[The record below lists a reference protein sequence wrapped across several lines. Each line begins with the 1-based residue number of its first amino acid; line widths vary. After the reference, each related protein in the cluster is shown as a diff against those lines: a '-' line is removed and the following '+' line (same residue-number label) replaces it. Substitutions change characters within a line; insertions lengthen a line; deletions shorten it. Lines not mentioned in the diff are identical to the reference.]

1 MFAPSKLAERFPL
14 LALRLCGDVA
24 LQPPDGSTLEPAP
37 GAKSLGLLAFLA
49 LEPGAHRRE
58 VVTALLWGESPEERA
73 RASLRQALTHL
84 RDAMGETLRVDRA
97 TVELVGPLSCDVT
110 EFLRLAPIDPA
121 AALAI
126 DIPRFLESLTIR
138 GSQAFEEW
146 AEAKHAELLGRYV
159 TLLRAAARDAM
170 ARRAWQEAVQL
181 SERWRRLQPLEDD
194 AVAVEMEARFLIGD
208 RPGALATF
216 ARHAAQLASE
226 VGRDPGRT
234 LRTLADRIEHAAP
247 AASVPRRAT
256 ESWYEHAPS
265 FDASLVGRE
274 REWDTLRRAWD
285 GVIAGSSRTV
295 LIEGEPGVGKSRLAD
310 DFMRW
315 VTSEGGLVLRGRG
328 YDARAGAPFGPMIEA
343 LRGTLDAPGL
353 AGVDAEWLAEVA
365 RVLPELRRHF
375 PGLPDVSATAAAAD
389 GWRLFEAVAQVLL
402 ALAEESP
409 VAIVIDDLQWCDA
422 DSCGLLH
429 FLVRRLAESKVL
441 WCATYT
447 LGEVERDAPA
457 ARLSRALRATRD
469 AAFVS
474 LAPLTKDDL
483 WQMVRELGRVD
494 APNGARRLAARVH
507 EVTGGN
513 PFYAI
518 ELLKTLFAQELLTMD
533 PETRAWNVS
542 AAAAG
547 GMPTPAY
554 SPTVH
559 DAIADRIE
567 CLPDELHAMLITIA
581 SSGRGCRA
589 DVLSHVHGISRL
601 RAAMVGDALVERHLV
616 AEQDGTYRC
625 AHPTIAAVVRARL
638 TTSRRREVHR
648 ALAQA
653 LELLLPAGQKVDG
666 TQAAEIASQAD
677 HGGEKAMAYRY
688 ALLASEGARARCAYD
703 EALSWLDLACSSS
716 GGPQEADDVDRRT
729 ARILELAGWREAPP
743 VRTRAT
749 LTMRAVQQDDLDL
762 PLRA

>member
-1 MFAPSKLAERFPL
+1 
-14 LALRLCGDVA
+14 LCGDVA
-24 LQPPDGSTLEPAP
+24 LQPPDASTLEPAP
-37 GAKSLGLLAFLA
+37 GAKSLGLLAYLA
-49 LEPGAHRRE
+49 LEAGAHRRE
-58 VVTALLWGESPEERA
+58 EVTALLWGEFPEDRA

-97 TVELVGPLSCDVT
+97 TVELVGPVSCDVT
-110 EFLRLAPIDPA
+110 EFLQLAPSDPA

-138 GSQAFEEW
+138 GSEAFEEW
-146 AEAKHAELLGRYV
+146 ADAKRAELQARYV
-159 TLLRAAARDAM
+159 TLLRTAAREAM

-208 RPGALATF
+208 RPGAQAAF
-216 ARHAAQLASE
+216 ARHTAQLAAD
-226 VGRDPGRT
+226 VRRDPGRS
-234 LRTLADRIEHAAP
+234 LKTLADRIAHAAP
-247 AASVPRRAT
+247 ATTVPRRAT

-274 REWDTLRRAWD
+274 REWDALRRAWE
-285 GVIAGSSRTV
+285 GALTGRSRTV

-315 VTSEGGLVLRGRG
+315 VTSQGGLVLRGRG

-365 RVLPELRRHF
+365 RVLPELRRRF
-375 PGLPDVSATAAAAD
+375 PGLPDVAAVAAAAD
-389 GWRLFEAVAQVLL
+389 GWRLFEGVAQVLV

-447 LGEVERDAPA
+447 VGEVERDAPA
-457 ARLSRALRATRD
+457 ARLSRALRAGRD
-469 AAFVS
+469 ASFVS
-474 LAPLTKDDL
+474 LAPLTEEDL

-494 APNGARRLAARVH
+494 SPNGARRLAARVH

-513 PFYAI
+513 PFYVI
-518 ELLKTLFAQELLTMD
+518 ELFKTLFAQELLTVD
-533 PETRAWNVS
+533 PVTRAWNVS
-542 AAAAG
+542 AAASG

-567 CLPDELHAMLITIA
+567 CLPDELHAVLITIA
-581 SSGRGCRA
+581 SSGRGCRT

-616 AEQDGTYRC
+616 SEEDGTYRC
-625 AHPTIAAVVRARL
+625 THPTIAAVVRARL

-653 LELLLPAGQKVDG
+653 LELVLPTGEKVGG

-677 HGGEKAMAYRY
+677 HAGERPMAFRY

-703 EALSWLDLACSSS
+703 EALSWLDLACSSAS
-716 GGPQEADDVDRRT
+716 GPEEKHDVDQLT

-743 VRTRAT
+743 VRARAS
-749 LTMRAVQQDDLDL
+749 LTMKRVEQADLDL

>member
-1 MFAPSKLAERFPL
+1 M
-14 LALRLCGDVA
+14 CGDVA
-24 LQPPDGSTLEPAP
+24 LQPPHGSTIEPAP

-49 LEPGAHRRE
+49 LEPGPHRRE
-58 VVTALLWGESPEERA
+58 EVTALLWGEFPEERA

-97 TVELVGPLSCDVT
+97 TVELAGPITCDVT
-110 EFLRLAPIDPA
+110 EFLRLAPSDPA

-126 DIPRFLESLTIR
+126 DIPRFLSSLAIR
-138 GSQAFEEW
+138 GSEAFEEW
-146 AEAKHAELLGRYV
+146 AEAKRAELLGRYV
-159 TLLRAAARDAM
+159 ALLRAAARDAM

-216 ARHAAQLASE
+216 SRHAAQLASE
-226 VGRDPGRT
+226 LRREPGRS
-234 LRTLADRIEHAAP
+234 LKTLADRIEHAAP
-247 AASVPRRAT
+247 EATVPRRAT

-274 REWDTLRRAWD
+274 REWAMLRRAWD
-285 GVIAGSSRTV
+285 GALTGSSRTV

-315 VTSEGGLVLRGRG
+315 VTSQGGLVLRGRG
-328 YDARAGAPFGPMIEA
+328 YDARAGAPFGPVIDA

-375 PGLPDVSATAAAAD
+375 PGLPEVASAAAATD
-389 GWRLFEAVAQVLL
+389 GWRLFEGVAQVLL

-422 DSCGLLH
+422 DSCGLVH
-429 FLVRRLAESKVL
+429 FLVRRLIDSKVL

-447 LGEVERDAPA
+447 VGIVERDAPA
-457 ARLSRALRATRD
+457 ARLSRAMRAARD
-469 AAFVS
+469 ATFIS
-474 LAPLTKDDL
+474 LAPLTEDDV

-494 APNGARRLAARVH
+494 APNGARRLAARMH

-533 PETRAWNVS
+533 PATRAWNVS

-567 CLPDELHAMLITIA
+567 CLPDELHAVLITIA
-581 SSGRGCRA
+581 SSGRGCRT

-601 RAAMVGDALVERHLV
+601 RAAMAGDALVERHLA

-653 LELLLPAGQKVDG
+653 LELVLPAGEKVDG

-677 HGGEKAMAYRY
+677 HAGDRPMTYRY

-703 EALSWLDLACSSS
+703 EALSWLDLACSAS
-716 GGPQEADDVDRRT
+716 GGAAEADEVDRRT
-729 ARILELAGWREAPP
+729 ARILELAGWLEAPA
-743 VRTRAT
+743 VRTRTT
-749 LTMRAVQQDDLDL
+749 LTMRPVQQDDLDL
-762 PLRA
+762 PLRT

>member
-1 MFAPSKLAERFPL
+1 V

-24 LQPPDGSTLEPAP
+24 LQPPDGSTIEPAP

-49 LEPGAHRRE
+49 LEPGPHRRE
-58 VVTALLWGESPEERA
+58 EVTALLWGEFPEERA

-84 RDAMGETLRVDRA
+84 RDTMGETLHVDRA
-97 TVELVGPLSCDVT
+97 TVELVGPLTCDVS
-110 EFLRLAPIDPA
+110 EFLRLAPLEPA

-126 DIPRFLESLTIR
+126 DIPRFLESLAIR
-138 GSQAFEEW
+138 GSPAFEEW
-146 AEAKHAELLGRYV
+146 AETKRAELLGRYV
-159 TLLRAAARDAM
+159 ALLRTASREAM
-170 ARRAWQEAVQL
+170 AQRAWQEAVQL
-181 SERWRRLQPLEDD
+181 SERWGRLQPLEDD

-208 RPGALATF
+208 RPGALSAY
-216 ARHAAQLASE
+216 ARHVAQLTTD
-226 VGRDPGRT
+226 VGRQPGRS
-234 LRTLADRIEHAAP
+234 LKTLADRIERAEKDSA
-247 AASVPRRAT
+247 VPRRAT

-265 FDASLVGRE
+265 FDASLVGRT
-274 REWDTLRRAWD
+274 REWETLKRAWD
-285 GVIAGSSRTV
+285 GVLAGSSRVV
-295 LIEGEPGVGKSRLAD
+295 LVEGEPGVGKSRLAD

-315 VTSEGGLVLRGRG
+315 VTSQGGLVLRGRG

-343 LRGTLDAPGL
+343 LRGTLEAPGL
-353 AGVDAEWLAEVA
+353 AGVDAEWLAEVS

-375 PGLPDVSATAAAAD
+375 PRLPEVGAVVAAAD
-389 GWRLFEAVAQVLL
+389 VWRLFEGVAQVLL

-429 FLVRRLAESKVL
+429 FLVRRLAEAKVL

-447 LGEVERDAPA
+447 VGEVERDAPA
-457 ARLSRALRATRD
+457 ARLSRALRAGRE
-469 AAFVS
+469 ASFVS
-474 LAPLTKDDL
+474 LAPLSEDEI

-494 APNGARRLAARVH
+494 SPDGARRLASRIH

-533 PETRAWNVS
+533 PESRAWNVS
-542 AAAAG
+542 AAASG
-547 GMPTPAY
+547 GTQTPAY

-567 CLPDELHAMLITIA
+567 CLPDELHALLITIA
-581 SSGRGCRA
+581 SSGRGCRT

-601 RAAMVGDALVERHLV
+601 HAAMVGDALVERHLV
-616 AEQDGTYRC
+616 TEEDGTYRC

-648 ALAQA
+648 ALAYA
-653 LELLLPAGQKVDG
+653 LELLLPAGRPAGG

-677 HGGEKAMAYRY
+677 HAGDRPMAYRY
-688 ALLASEGARARCAYD
+688 ALLASEGASARCAYD
-703 EALSWLDLACSSS
+703 EALSWLDLAASSADS
-716 GGPQEADDVDRRT
+716 GQEAEAVDRRT

-743 VRTRAT
+743 HERR
-749 LTMRAVQQDDLDL
+749 
-762 PLRA
+762 

>member
-1 MFAPSKLAERFPL
+1 M
-14 LALRLCGDVA
+14 CGDVA

-37 GAKSLGLLAFLA
+37 GAKSLGLLAYLA

-58 VVTALLWGESPEERA
+58 EVTALLWGEFPEDRA

-84 RDAMGETLRVDRA
+84 RDPMGETLRVDRA
-97 TVELVGPLSCDVT
+97 TVELVGPVSCDVS
-110 EFLRLAPIDPA
+110 EFLQLAPTDPA

-126 DIPRFLESLTIR
+126 AIPRFLESLTIR
-138 GSQAFEEW
+138 GSEAFEEW
-146 AEAKHAELLGRYV
+146 ADAKRAELKARYV
-159 TLLRAAARDAM
+159 ALLRAAAREAM

-208 RPGALATF
+208 QPGAQAAF
-216 ARHAAQLASE
+216 ARHAAQLAAD
-226 VGRDPGRT
+226 VRRDPGRS
-234 LRTLADRIEHAAP
+234 LKTLADRIAHAAP
-247 AASVPRRAT
+247 ATSVPRRAT

-274 REWDTLRRAWD
+274 REWDALRRAWE
-285 GVIAGSSRTV
+285 GALMGRSRTV

-315 VTSEGGLVLRGRG
+315 VTSQGGLVLRGRG

-353 AGVDAEWLAEVA
+353 AGVDAEWLTEVA
-365 RVLPELRRHF
+365 RVLPELRRGF
-375 PGLPDVSATAAAAD
+375 PGLHDVAVVAAAAD
-389 GWRLFEAVAQVLL
+389 GWRLFEGVAQVLV

-409 VAIVIDDLQWCDA
+409 VAILIDDLQWCDA

-447 LGEVERDAPA
+447 VGEVERDAPA
-457 ARLSRALRATRD
+457 ARLNRALRAGRD
-469 AAFVS
+469 ASFVS
-474 LAPLTKDDL
+474 LAPLTEEDL

-494 APNGARRLAARVH
+494 SPNGARRLAARVH
-507 EVTGGN
+507 EVTAGN
-513 PFYAI
+513 PFYVI
-518 ELLKTLFAQELLTMD
+518 ELFKTLFAQELLTVD
-533 PETRAWNVS
+533 PVTRAWKVS
-542 AAAAG
+542 AAASG

-567 CLPDELHAMLITIA
+567 CLPDELHAVLITIA
-581 SSGRGCRA
+581 SSGRGCRT

-616 AEQDGTYRC
+616 SEEDGTYRC
-625 AHPTIAAVVRARL
+625 THPTIAAVVRARL

-653 LELLLPAGQKVDG
+653 LELVLPAGEKVGG

-677 HGGEKAMAYRY
+677 HAGERPMAYRY

-703 EALSWLDLACSSS
+703 EALSWLDLACSSAS
-716 GGPQEADDVDRRT
+716 GQGEKHDVDQLT
-729 ARILELAGWREAPP
+729 ARILELAGWREPPP
-743 VRTRAT
+743 VRARAS
-749 LTMRAVQQDDLDL
+749 LTMKRVEQDDLDL

>member
-1 MFAPSKLAERFPL
+1 M
-14 LALRLCGDVA
+14 CGDVA

-37 GAKSLGLLAFLA
+37 GAKSLGLLAYLA

-58 VVTALLWGESPEERA
+58 EVTALLWGEFPEDRA

-97 TVELVGPLSCDVT
+97 TVELVGPVSCDVT
-110 EFLRLAPIDPA
+110 EFLQLAPSDPA

-138 GSQAFEEW
+138 GSEAFEEW
-146 AEAKHAELLGRYV
+146 ADAKRAELQARYV
-159 TLLRAAARDAM
+159 TLLRTAAREAM

-208 RPGALATF
+208 RPGAQAAF
-216 ARHAAQLASE
+216 ARHTAQLAAD
-226 VGRDPGRT
+226 VRRDPGRS
-234 LRTLADRIEHAAP
+234 LKTLADRIAHAAP
-247 AASVPRRAT
+247 ATTVPRRAT

-274 REWDTLRRAWD
+274 REWDALRRAWE
-285 GVIAGSSRTV
+285 GALTGRSRTV

-315 VTSEGGLVLRGRG
+315 VTSQGGLVLRGRG

-365 RVLPELRRHF
+365 RVLPELRRRF
-375 PGLPDVSATAAAAD
+375 PGLPDVAAVAAAAD
-389 GWRLFEAVAQVLL
+389 GWRLFEGVAQVLV

-447 LGEVERDAPA
+447 VGEVERDAPA
-457 ARLSRALRATRD
+457 ARLSRALRAGRD
-469 AAFVS
+469 ASFVS
-474 LAPLTKDDL
+474 LAPLTEEDL

-494 APNGARRLAARVH
+494 SPNGARRLAARVH

-513 PFYAI
+513 PFYVI
-518 ELLKTLFAQELLTMD
+518 ELFKTLFAQELLTVD
-533 PETRAWNVS
+533 PVTRAWNVS
-542 AAAAG
+542 AAASG

-567 CLPDELHAMLITIA
+567 CLPDELHAVLITIA
-581 SSGRGCRA
+581 SSGRGCRT

-616 AEQDGTYRC
+616 SEEDGTYRC
-625 AHPTIAAVVRARL
+625 THPTIAAVVRARL

-653 LELLLPAGQKVDG
+653 LELVLPTGEKVGG

-677 HGGEKAMAYRY
+677 HAGERPMAFRY

-703 EALSWLDLACSSS
+703 EALSWLDLACSSAS
-716 GGPQEADDVDRRT
+716 GPEEKHDVDQLT

-743 VRTRAT
+743 VRARAS
-749 LTMRAVQQDDLDL
+749 LTMKRVEQDDLDL

>member
-1 MFAPSKLAERFPL
+1 
-14 LALRLCGDVA
+14 LCGDVA

-37 GAKSLGLLAFLA
+37 GAKSLGLLAYLA
-49 LEPGAHRRE
+49 LEAGAHRRE
-58 VVTALLWGESPEERA
+58 EVTALLWGEFPEDRA

-97 TVELVGPLSCDVT
+97 TVELVGPVSCDVT
-110 EFLRLAPIDPA
+110 EFLQLAPSDPA

-138 GSQAFEEW
+138 GSEAFEEW
-146 AEAKHAELLGRYV
+146 ADAKRAELQARYV
-159 TLLRAAARDAM
+159 TLLRTAAREAM

-208 RPGALATF
+208 RPGAQAAF
-216 ARHAAQLASE
+216 ARHMAQLAAD
-226 VGRDPGRT
+226 VRRDPGRS
-234 LRTLADRIEHAAP
+234 LKTLADRIAHAAP
-247 AASVPRRAT
+247 ATTVPRRAT

-274 REWDTLRRAWD
+274 REWDALRRAWE
-285 GVIAGSSRTV
+285 GALTGRSRTV

-315 VTSEGGLVLRGRG
+315 VTSQGGLVLRGRG

-365 RVLPELRRHF
+365 RVLPELRRRF
-375 PGLPDVSATAAAAD
+375 PGLPDVAAVAAAAD
-389 GWRLFEAVAQVLL
+389 GWRLFEGVAQVLV

-447 LGEVERDAPA
+447 VGEVERDAPA
-457 ARLSRALRATRD
+457 ARLSRALRAGRD
-469 AAFVS
+469 ASFVS
-474 LAPLTKDDL
+474 LAPLTEEDL

-494 APNGARRLAARVH
+494 SPNGARRLAARVH

-513 PFYAI
+513 PFYVI
-518 ELLKTLFAQELLTMD
+518 ELFKTLFAQELLTVD
-533 PETRAWNVS
+533 PVTRAWNVS
-542 AAAAG
+542 AAASG

-567 CLPDELHAMLITIA
+567 CLPDELHAVLITIA
-581 SSGRGCRA
+581 SSGRGCRT

-616 AEQDGTYRC
+616 SEEDGTYRC
-625 AHPTIAAVVRARL
+625 THPTIAAVVRARL

-653 LELLLPAGQKVDG
+653 LELVLPTGEKVGG

-677 HGGEKAMAYRY
+677 HAGERPMAFRY

-703 EALSWLDLACSSS
+703 EALSWLDLACSSAS
-716 GGPQEADDVDRRT
+716 GPEEKHDVDQLT

-743 VRTRAT
+743 VRARAS
-749 LTMRAVQQDDLDL
+749 LTMKRVEQDDLDL

>member
-1 MFAPSKLAERFPL
+1 
-14 LALRLCGDVA
+14 LCGDVA
-24 LQPPDGSTLEPAP
+24 LQPPDGSMIEPAP

-49 LEPGAHRRE
+49 LEPGPHRRE
-58 VVTALLWGESPEERA
+58 EVTALLWGESPEDKA

-97 TVELVGPLSCDVT
+97 TVELVGPIACDVT
-110 EFLRLAPIDPA
+110 EFLRLAPVDPA

-126 DIPRFLESLTIR
+126 DIPRFLESLAIR

-146 AEAKHAELLGRYV
+146 ADAKRAELLGRYV

-170 ARRAWQEAVQL
+170 ARRAWQEAVHL

-208 RPGALATF
+208 RAGALATF
-216 ARHAAQLASE
+216 ARHRAQLASE
-226 VGRDPGRT
+226 MGRDPGRS
-234 LRTLADRIEHAAP
+234 LKTLADRIEHAAP
-247 AASVPRRAT
+247 ETSVPRRAT

-274 REWDTLRRAWD
+274 REWATLRRAWD
-285 GVIAGSSRTV
+285 GVLTGSSRTV
-295 LIEGEPGVGKSRLAD
+295 LIEGEPGVGKTRLAD

-328 YDARAGAPFGPMIEA
+328 YDARAGAPFGPVIEA

-353 AGVDAEWLAEVA
+353 AGVDAEWLGEVA

-375 PGLPDVSATAAAAD
+375 PGLPDIGAAAAAAD
-389 GWRLFEAVAQVLL
+389 GWRLFEGVAQVLL

-409 VAIVIDDLQWCDA
+409 VAIVVDDLQWCDA

-457 ARLSRALRATRD
+457 ARLSRALRAARD
-469 AAFVS
+469 ATFVS
-474 LAPLTKDDL
+474 LAPLTEEDV

-533 PETRAWNVS
+533 QATRAWNVS
-542 AAAAG
+542 AAASG
-547 GMPTPAY
+547 GTPTPAY
-554 SPTVH
+554 SQSVH

-567 CLPDELHAMLITIA
+567 CLPDELHATLITIA
-581 SSGRGCRA
+581 SSGRGCRT

-601 RAAMVGDALVERHLV
+601 RAAMAGDALVERHLV
-616 AEQDGTYRC
+616 VEEDGTYRC

-648 ALAQA
+648 ALAYA
-653 LELLLPAGQKVDG
+653 LEVLLPTGEKAAG

-677 HGGEKAMAYRY
+677 HAGDRPMAYRY
-688 ALLASEGARARCAYD
+688 ALLASEGASARCAYD

-716 GGPQEADDVDRRT
+716 GNAEESDDVGRRT
-729 ARILELAGWREAPP
+729 ARILELAGWHEAPA
-743 VRTRAT
+743 VRTRTT
-749 LTMRAVQQDDLDL
+749 LTMRPVQQDDLDL

>member
-1 MFAPSKLAERFPL
+1 APS
-14 LALRLCGDVA
+14 
-24 LQPPDGSTLEPAP
+24 T
-37 GAKSLGLLAFLA
+37 
-49 LEPGAHRRE
+49 
-58 VVTALLWGESPEERA
+58 
-73 RASLRQALTHL
+73 
-84 RDAMGETLRVDRA
+84 
-97 TVELVGPLSCDVT
+97 
-110 EFLRLAPIDPA
+110 
-121 AALAI
+121 
-126 DIPRFLESLTIR
+126 
-138 GSQAFEEW
+138 
-146 AEAKHAELLGRYV
+146 
-159 TLLRAAARDAM
+159 
-170 ARRAWQEAVQL
+170 
-181 SERWRRLQPLEDD
+181 
-194 AVAVEMEARFLIGD
+194 
-208 RPGALATF
+208 
-216 ARHAAQLASE
+216 
-226 VGRDPGRT
+226 
-234 LRTLADRIEHAAP
+234 
-247 AASVPRRAT
+247 SVPRRAT
-256 ESWYEHAPS
+256 ESWYEHAPA

-274 REWDTLRRAWD
+274 LEWATLRRAWE
-285 GVIAGSSRTV
+285 GVLAGSSRTV
-295 LIEGEPGVGKSRLAD
+295 LVEGEPGVGKSRLAD

-343 LRGTLDAPGL
+343 LRGTLDAAGL

-375 PGLPDVSATAAAAD
+375 PRLSEVAAATTAAD
-389 GWRLFEAVAQVLL
+389 GWRLFEGVAQVLL

-422 DSCGLLH
+422 DSCALLH

-447 LGEVERDAPA
+447 VGEVERDAPA

-469 AAFVS
+469 AAFIS
-474 LAPLTKDDL
+474 LAPLTEEDL

-494 APNGARRLAARVH
+494 APNGARRLAARLH
-507 EVTGGN
+507 EATGGN

-533 PETRAWNVS
+533 PASRAWNVS

-547 GMPTPAY
+547 GGTPTPAY

-567 CLPDELHAMLITIA
+567 CLPDELHAVLITVA
-581 SSGRGCRA
+581 SSGRGCRT

-601 RAAMVGDALVERHLV
+601 RAAMAGDALVERHLV

-653 LELLLPAGQKVDG
+653 LELVLPAGENVDA

-677 HGGEKAMAYRY
+677 HAGERPMAYRY
-688 ALLASEGARARCAYD
+688 ALLASEGARGRCAYD

-716 GGPQEADDVDRRT
+716 GGPQEADEVDRRT
-729 ARILELAGWREAPP
+729 ARILELAGWHEAPP
-743 VRTRAT
+743 VRARAT
-749 LTMRAVQQDDLDL
+749 LTMRRVEQDDLDL
-762 PLRA
+762 PLRT

>member
-1 MFAPSKLAERFPL
+1 VP
-14 LALRLCGDVA
+14 G
-24 LQPPDGSTLEPAP
+24 GSSIEPAP
-37 GAKSLGLLAFLA
+37 GAKLLGLLAYLA

-58 VVTALLWGESPEERA
+58 EIAALLWGEFPEERA
-73 RASLRQALTHL
+73 RGSLRQALTHL
-84 RDAMGETLRVDRA
+84 REAMGETLHVDRA
-97 TVELVGPLSCDVT
+97 TVELVGPLRCDVS
-110 EFLRLAPIDPA
+110 EFLQLAPVEPT

-126 DIPRFLESLTIR
+126 DIPRFLESLAIR
-138 GSQAFEEW
+138 GSPAFEEW
-146 AEAKHAELLGRYV
+146 ADTKRAELLGRYV
-159 TLLRAAARDAM
+159 ALLRAAARDAR

-181 SERWRRLQPLEDD
+181 SERWKRLQPLEDD
-194 AVAVEMEARFLIGD
+194 AVALEMEARFLVGD
-208 RPGALATF
+208 RPGALSAF
-216 ARHAAQLASE
+216 ARHVAQLSAD
-226 VGRDPGRT
+226 VGREPGRS
-234 LRTLADRIEHAAP
+234 LKTLADRIEHAEKDS
-247 AASVPRRAT
+247 SVPRRAT
-256 ESWYEHAPS
+256 ESWYQHAPS
-265 FDASLVGRE
+265 FDASLVGRS
-274 REWDTLRRAWD
+274 REWETLKRQWE
-285 GVIAGSSRTV
+285 GVIAGSSRVV

-315 VTSEGGLVLRGRG
+315 ATSQGSLVLRGRG

-343 LRGTLDAPGL
+343 LRGTLEAPGL
-353 AGVDAEWLAEVA
+353 AGVDAEWLAEVS

-375 PGLPDVSATAAAAD
+375 PGLPEIGAVAAAAD
-389 GWRLFEAVAQVLL
+389 GWRLFEGVAQVLL

-429 FLVRRLAESKVL
+429 FLVRRLAEAKVL
-441 WCATYT
+441 WCATFT
-447 LGEVERDAPA
+447 VGEVERDAPA
-457 ARLSRALRATRD
+457 ARLTRALRAGRD
-469 AAFVS
+469 ASFIS
-474 LAPLTKDDL
+474 LASLSEDEI

-533 PETRAWNVS
+533 PVSRAWNVS

-547 GMPTPAY
+547 GVPTPAY

-567 CLPDELHAMLITIA
+567 CLPNELHALLITIA

-601 RAAMVGDALVERHLV
+601 HAAMVGDALVERHLV
-616 AEQDGTYRC
+616 VEEDGRYRC

-648 ALAQA
+648 ALAYA
-653 LELLLPAGQKVDG
+653 LELLLPVGAQVSG

-677 HGGEKAMAYRY
+677 HAGDGAMAYRY
-688 ALLASEGARARCAYD
+688 ALLASEGASARCAYD
-703 EALSWLDLACSSS
+703 EALSWLDLAASSAGS
-716 GGPQEADDVDRRT
+716 PQEAEGVDRRT

-743 VRTRAT
+743 VRARAS
-749 LTMRAVQQDDLDL
+749 LTMRRVEQDDLDL

>member
-1 MFAPSKLAERFPL
+1 
-14 LALRLCGDVA
+14 
-24 LQPPDGSTLEPAP
+24 LQPPDGSTIEPAP

-58 VVTALLWGESPEERA
+58 EVTALLWGEFPEEKA

-110 EFLRLAPIDPA
+110 EFLRLVPSDPA

-126 DIPRFLESLTIR
+126 DIPRFLESLTVR
-138 GSQAFEEW
+138 GSEAFEEW
-146 AEAKHAELLGRYV
+146 ADAKRAELLGRYV
-159 TLLRAAARDAM
+159 ALLRAAAREAM

-194 AVAVEMEARFLIGD
+194 GVAVEMEARFLIGD
-208 RPGALATF
+208 RPGALA
-216 ARHAAQLASE
+216 AYSRHVAQLASE
-226 VGRDPGRT
+226 VRREPGRS
-234 LRTLADRIEHAAP
+234 LKTLADRIAHAAP
-247 AASVPRRAT
+247 ETTVPRRAT

-274 REWDTLRRAWD
+274 REWDTLKRAWE
-285 GVIAGSSRTV
+285 GALTGGSRTV

-315 VTSEGGLVLRGRG
+315 VTSQGGLVLRGRG
-328 YDARAGAPFGPMIEA
+328 YDARAGAPFGPMIDA

-353 AGVDAEWLAEVA
+353 AGVDAEWLGEVA

-375 PGLPDVSATAAAAD
+375 PGLPDVAAAGAAAD

-429 FLVRRLAESKVL
+429 FLVRRLADAKVL

-447 LGEVERDAPA
+447 VGGVERDAPA

-474 LAPLTKDDL
+474 LSPLSEDDL

-494 APNGARRLAARVH
+494 APNGARRFASRVH

-513 PFYAI
+513 PFYVI
-518 ELLKTLFAQELLTMD
+518 ELFKTLFAQELLTVD

-542 AAAAG
+542 AAASG

-567 CLPDELHAMLITIA
+567 CLPDEPHAVLITIA
-581 SSGRGCRA
+581 SSARGCRT

-601 RAAMVGDALVERHLV
+601 RAAMIGDALVERHLV
-616 AEQDGTYRC
+616 VEEDGTYRC

-653 LELLLPAGQKVDG
+653 LELVLPAGKKVDG

-677 HGGEKAMAYRY
+677 HAGDKPMTYRY

-716 GGPQEADDVDRRT
+716 GGPPEADEVDRRT

-749 LTMRAVQQDDLDL
+749 LTMRPVQQDDLDL

>member
-1 MFAPSKLAERFPL
+1 
-14 LALRLCGDVA
+14 LCGDVA

-58 VVTALLWGESPEERA
+58 EVTALLWGEFPEEKA

-97 TVELVGPLSCDVT
+97 TMELVGPISCDVT
-110 EFLRLAPIDPA
+110 EFLRLAPSDPA

-126 DIPRFLESLTIR
+126 DIPRFLESLSVR

-146 AEAKHAELLGRYV
+146 ADAKRAELLGRYV
-159 TLLRAAARDAM
+159 ALLRAAAREAM
-170 ARRAWQEAVQL
+170 ARRAWQEAVHL
-181 SERWRRLQPLEDD
+181 SERWKRLQPLEDD

-208 RPGALATF
+208 RPGALAAF
-216 ARHAAQLASE
+216 ARHSAQLAADMRRE
-226 VGRDPGRT
+226 PGRS
-234 LRTLADRIEHAAP
+234 LKTLADRIDRAAP
-247 AASVPRRAT
+247 ETTVPRRAT

-274 REWDTLRRAWD
+274 REWDMLKRAWE
-285 GVIAGSSRTV
+285 GALTGSSRTV

-315 VTSEGGLVLRGRG
+315 VTSQDGLVLRGRG
-328 YDARAGAPFGPMIEA
+328 YDARAGAPFGPVIEA

-353 AGVDAEWLAEVA
+353 AGVDAEWLGEVA

-375 PGLPDVSATAAAAD
+375 PGLPDVAATAAAAD
-389 GWRLFEAVAQVLL
+389 GWRLFEGVAQVLL

-447 LGEVERDAPA
+447 VGSVERDAPA
-457 ARLSRALRATRD
+457 ARLSRALRAARD

-474 LAPLTKDDL
+474 LAPLTEDDV

-518 ELLKTLFAQELLTMD
+518 ELFKTLFAQELLTMD
-533 PETRAWNVS
+533 PATRAWNVS

-581 SSGRGCRA
+581 SSARGCRT

-601 RAAMVGDALVERHLV
+601 RAAMEGDALVERHLV
-616 AEQDGTYRC
+616 VERDGTYRC
-625 AHPTIAAVVRARL
+625 AHQTIAAVVRARL

-653 LELLLPAGQKVDG
+653 LELVLPAGGKVDG

-677 HGGEKAMAYRY
+677 HAGERPMAYRY
-688 ALLASEGARARCAYD
+688 ALLASEGALARCAYD
-703 EALSWLDLACSSS
+703 EALSWLDLACSST
-716 GGPQEADDVDRRT
+716 GGPQEADEVDRRT
-729 ARILELAGWREAPP
+729 ARVLELAGWREAPA
-743 VRTRAT
+743 VRMRST

>member
-1 MFAPSKLAERFPL
+1 
-14 LALRLCGDVA
+14 LCGDVA
-24 LQPPDGSTLEPAP
+24 LQPPDGSTIEPAP

-58 VVTALLWGESPEERA
+58 EVTALLWGEFPEEKA

-97 TVELVGPLSCDVT
+97 SVELVGPISCDVT
-110 EFLRLAPIDPA
+110 EFLRLAPSDPV

-126 DIPRFLESLTIR
+126 DIPRFLESLTVR
-138 GSQAFEEW
+138 GSEAFEEW
-146 AEAKHAELLGRYV
+146 ADAKRAELLGRYV
-159 TLLRAAARDAM
+159 ALLRAAAREAM

-194 AVAVEMEARFLIGD
+194 GVAVEMEARFLIGD
-208 RPGALATF
+208 RPGALA
-216 ARHAAQLASE
+216 AYSRHVAQLASE
-226 VGRDPGRT
+226 VRREPGRS
-234 LRTLADRIEHAAP
+234 LKTLADRIAHAAP
-247 AASVPRRAT
+247 ETTVPRRAT

-274 REWDTLRRAWD
+274 REWDTLKRAWE
-285 GVIAGSSRTV
+285 GALTGSSRTV

-315 VTSEGGLVLRGRG
+315 VTSQGGLVLRGRG
-328 YDARAGAPFGPMIEA
+328 YDARAGAPFGPMIDA

-353 AGVDAEWLAEVA
+353 AGVDAEWLGEVA

-375 PGLPDVSATAAAAD
+375 PGLPDVAAAGAAAD

-447 LGEVERDAPA
+447 VGGVERDAPA
-457 ARLSRALRATRD
+457 ARLSRALRATRH

-474 LAPLTKDDL
+474 LAPLTEDDL

-494 APNGARRLAARVH
+494 APNGARRFASRVH

-513 PFYAI
+513 PFYVI
-518 ELLKTLFAQELLTMD
+518 ELFKTLFAQELLTVD

-542 AAAAG
+542 AAASG

-567 CLPDELHAMLITIA
+567 CLPDEPHAVLITIA
-581 SSGRGCRA
+581 SSARGCRT

-601 RAAMVGDALVERHLV
+601 RAAMIGDALVERHLV
-616 AEQDGTYRC
+616 VEEDGTYRC

-653 LELLLPAGQKVDG
+653 LELVLPAGKKVDG

-677 HGGEKAMAYRY
+677 HAGDKPMTYRY

-716 GGPQEADDVDRRT
+716 GGPPEADEVDRLT

-743 VRTRAT
+743 VRTRTT
-749 LTMRAVQQDDLDL
+749 LTMRPVQQDDLDL
-762 PLRA
+762 PLRT

>member
-1 MFAPSKLAERFPL
+1 M
-14 LALRLCGDVA
+14 
-24 LQPPDGSTLEPAP
+24 QPPDGSTIEPAP

-49 LEPGAHRRE
+49 LEPGTHRRE
-58 VVTALLWGESPEERA
+58 EVTALLWGEFPEEKA

-97 TVELVGPLSCDVT
+97 SVELVGPISCDVT
-110 EFLRLAPIDPA
+110 EFLRLAPSDPA

-126 DIPRFLESLTIR
+126 DIPRFLESLTVR
-138 GSQAFEEW
+138 GSEAFEEW
-146 AEAKHAELLGRYV
+146 ADAKRAELLGRYV
-159 TLLRAAARDAM
+159 ALLRAAAREAM

-194 AVAVEMEARFLIGD
+194 GVAVEMEARFLIGD
-208 RPGALATF
+208 RPGALA
-216 ARHAAQLASE
+216 AYSRHVTQLASE
-226 VGRDPGRT
+226 VGREPGRS
-234 LRTLADRIEHAAP
+234 LKTLADRIAHAAP
-247 AASVPRRAT
+247 ETTVPRRAT

-274 REWDTLRRAWD
+274 REWDTLKRAWE
-285 GVIAGSSRTV
+285 GALTGGSRTV

-315 VTSEGGLVLRGRG
+315 VTSQGGLVLRGRG
-328 YDARAGAPFGPMIEA
+328 YDARAGAPFGPMIDA

-353 AGVDAEWLAEVA
+353 AGVDAEWLGEVA

-375 PGLPDVSATAAAAD
+375 PGLPDVAAAGAAAD

-447 LGEVERDAPA
+447 VGGVERDAPA

-474 LAPLTKDDL
+474 LAPLTEDDL

-494 APNGARRLAARVH
+494 APNGARRFASRVH

-513 PFYAI
+513 PFYVI
-518 ELLKTLFAQELLTMD
+518 ELFKTLFAQELLTVD

-542 AAAAG
+542 AAASG

-567 CLPDELHAMLITIA
+567 CLPDEPHAVLITIA
-581 SSGRGCRA
+581 SSARGCRT

-601 RAAMVGDALVERHLV
+601 RAAMIGDALVERHLV
-616 AEQDGTYRC
+616 VEEDGTYRC

-653 LELLLPAGQKVDG
+653 LELVLPAGKKVDG
-666 TQAAEIASQAD
+666 TQAAEIASQAEHAGD
-677 HGGEKAMAYRY
+677 KPMTYRY

-716 GGPQEADDVDRRT
+716 GGAPEADEVDRLT

-743 VRTRAT
+743 VRTRTT
-749 LTMRAVQQDDLDL
+749 LTMRPVQQDDLDL
-762 PLRA
+762 PLRV